1 MFLKKNFRQDALCVA
16 GAVQELAVQIGGIL
30 KGMVK
35 GVNEKKKA
43 IVLRVVAGLI
53 AFLMV
58 GGILL
63 SALLM

>member
-1 MFLKKNFRQDALCVA
+1 M
-16 GAVQELAVQIGGIL
+16 QELAVQIGGIL